1 MKENGNIKV
10 IEPTDD
16 FKRIHKSIIRNKN
29 IDCLTLGIYCK
40 IVVLGAD
47 WQLNIKGLSNILG
60 VSDKKVRASIGILER
75 EGYVKREAN
84 YHDNKLDGWVY
95 NVYPE
100 PLKDEERSRAGYKK
114 NNEKLQIQCCAESSV
129 TQNQTTL
136 ESDITEN
143 GEDNNNR
150 LNIIEDLKNNKTNNK
165 EEDTNVS
172 PKKNDY
178 HAIVECWNECNGQR
192 LGKVTKVTQRRKGA
206 IKKALLDNDITQE
219 QLMQFFKTLPFADS
233 WLYNPNKQHKNWKP
247 DFDWW
252 LANTNGWLTKGLEG
266 KVHLENPQAYS
277 SIMGGDDAPYRPQTD
292 GNIHWNDYYKCYI
305 FIGMFWDE
313 VMDGYTDDNRPN
325 GATLMLNNGGTIVWN
340 KEQKK
345 WEKQ

>member
-10 IEPTDD
+10 IEPKDD

-47 WQLNIKGLSNILG
+47 WQLNIKGLSKILG
-60 VSDKKVRASIGILER
+60 VSDNKVRASIGILER
-75 EGYVKREAN
+75 EGYVMREAN

-114 NNEKLQIQCCAESSV
+114 NSDDLQIQCCAESSV

-165 EEDTNVS
+165 EKDNKLS
-172 PKKNDY
+172 SKKNGVGVLSEYDTKDIPQGY
-178 HAIVECWNECNGQR
+178 EDVVRAWCEYKRGRREKYKNQDSFISMVNRLVSLSKGNPKIAELIVLQS
-192 LGKVTKVTQRRKGA
+192 
-206 IKKALLDNDITQE
+206 KANNYAGLFPLRSDSAN
-219 QLMQFFKTLPFADS
+219 TLPIGFK
-233 WLYNPNKQHKNWKP
+233 L
-247 DFDWW
+247 
-252 LANTNGWLTKGLEG
+252 
-266 KVHLENPQAYS
+266 
-277 SIMGGDDAPYRPQTD
+277 D
-292 GNIHWNDYYKCYI
+292 GNI
-305 FIGMFWDE
+305 
-313 VMDGYTDDNRPN
+313 T
-325 GATLMLNNGGTIVWN
+325 
-340 KEQKK
+340 KK
-345 WEKQ
+345 MQSECNETNW